1 VTLVLDGATAASAE
15 ANAACSLENYLALP
29 DQSPGNLLDGRIAAA
44 RAKLGATA
52 VILGHHYQ
60 RDEVVRFADFTGDSY
75 KLSKTA
81 AATGAQYIVFCGVH
95 FMAESAD
102 ILAQN
107 GQQVILPDL
116 NAGCSMADMAE
127 ISQVEDCWDALERAG
142 LAAETIPVTYIN
154 STAAIKAFCGERG
167 GLVCTSSS
175 ARKALEWAFARGKR
189 ILFLPDQHLGRNTG
203 HSMGLPLD
211 EMVVWDPWAVQIG
224 SFWGG
229 QSKEQLAASRMLLW
243 KGHCAVH
250 QRFLPSHVDQARAK
264 YPGIEVIV
272 HPECRYE
279 VCQKADALGSTEQ
292 LIARVEQAPAGAIFA
307 IGTEIHLV
315 NRLAKRFAPEGK
327 KIVSLDDAGCLC
339 TTMYRIS
346 PQHLAWVLENLVE
359 GRVVNRIEVKPDV
372 KHWAKV
378 ALDRMLESRD

>member
-127 ISQVEDCWDALERAG
+127 ISQVEDCWDAL
-142 LAAETIPVTYIN
+142 
-154 STAAIKAFCGERG
+154 
-167 GLVCTSSS
+167 
-175 ARKALEWAFARGKR
+175 
-189 ILFLPDQHLGRNTG
+189 
-203 HSMGLPLD
+203 
-211 EMVVWDPWAVQIG
+211 
-224 SFWGG
+224 
-229 QSKEQLAASRMLLW
+229 
-243 KGHCAVH
+243 
-250 QRFLPSHVDQARAK
+250 
-264 YPGIEVIV
+264 
-272 HPECRYE
+272 
-279 VCQKADALGSTEQ
+279 
-292 LIARVEQAPAGAIFA
+292 
-307 IGTEIHLV
+307 
-315 NRLAKRFAPEGK
+315 
-327 KIVSLDDAGCLC
+327 
-339 TTMYRIS
+339 
-346 PQHLAWVLENLVE
+346 
-359 GRVVNRIEVKPDV
+359 
-372 KHWAKV
+372 
-378 ALDRMLESRD
+378 